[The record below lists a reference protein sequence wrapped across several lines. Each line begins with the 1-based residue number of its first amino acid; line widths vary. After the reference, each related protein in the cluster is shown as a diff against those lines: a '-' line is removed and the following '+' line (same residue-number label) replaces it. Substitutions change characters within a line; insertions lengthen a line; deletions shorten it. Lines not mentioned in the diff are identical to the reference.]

1 MSILKYSCFALLLCA
16 THLAG
21 CAGSTSTSANQP
33 SSATNDSMSISAPE
47 PTEQV
52 DATLQQQQTV
62 DFDAKMREYGL
73 VDIATLDTTITVDLK
88 YATTDNFVGKDMYCG
103 LRKAYLTEKT
113 AQMLIAALHELQKI
127 DPAYSFI
134 IYDAARPQSVQRTMW
149 NIVEGTPQEDY
160 VAKPHKGGA
169 HNFGIAVDI
178 SLTYQGKPVDMGTP
192 FDNFTTAAHI
202 TNEKA
207 LVRSGRITEQA
218 RQNRELLRRVL
229 KQQGFEPLSNEW
241 WHFTSCTIKYARKH
255 LRLLDF

>member
-1 MSILKYSCFALLLCA
+1 MSMINNRIGSLLLVIAAAMPLQGCNTGTGTQQPASAQA
-16 THLAG
+16 TTDTA
-21 CAGSTSTSANQP
+21 
-33 SSATNDSMSISAPE
+33 ISEMA
-47 PTEQV
+47 
-52 DATLQQQQTV
+52 AQQQADAPAPTV

-73 VDIATLDTTITVDLK
+73 VDVATLDSTITIDLK

-103 LRKAYLTEKT
+103 LHKAYLTEKT

-127 DPAYSFI
+127 DPDYSFI

-149 NIVEGTPQEDY
+149 AIVEGTAQEDY

-169 HNFGIAVDI
+169 HNFGIAVDMSI
-178 SLTYQGKPVDMGTP
+178 TYRGKPIDMGTP
-192 FDNFTTAAHI
+192 FDNFTEAAHI

-207 LVRSGRITEQA
+207 LVREGRISEQA

-229 KQQGFEPLSNEW
+229 KQQGFNPLSNEW
-241 WHFTSCTIKYARKH
+241 WHFTSCSINYARKH

>member
-1 MSILKYSCFALLLCA
+1 MSMMINHIGTLLLALAAA
-16 THLAG
+16 TPLQG
-21 CAGSTSTSANQP
+21 CNTGTGAQQAAPAHEVTTDTAVQP
-33 SSATNDSMSISAPE
+33 QQEQQATTA
-47 PTEQV
+47 
-52 DATLQQQQTV
+52 ATTV

-73 VDIATLDTTITVDLK
+73 VDVATLDSTITVDLK

-103 LRKAYLTEKT
+103 LRKAYLTDLT
-113 AQMLIAALHELQKI
+113 ARMLIAALHELQKI
-127 DPAYSFI
+127 DPRYSFI

-149 NIVEGTPQEDY
+149 ALVEGTPQQDY

-178 SLTYQGKPVDMGTP
+178 SLTYDGQPIDMGTP
-192 FDNFTTAAHI
+192 FDNFTEAAHI

-207 LVRSGRITEQA
+207 LVRKGIITEQA

-229 KQQGFEPLSNEW
+229 KQQGFNPLSNEW
-241 WHFTSCTIKYARKH
+241 WHFTSCSIKHARRH